1 MNKTNIEVCPFCGA
15 SPKMKIEK
23 IPKLIG
29 SPQPQKYIY
38 YYTCTCGKV
47 VASSANDCV
56 MTAQEA
62 IDYAGY
68 LWNSACQRVKP
79 VAPTPVEDEPV
90 KVEVTEP
97 VKKTPRA
104 KKVESLGSFV
114 ETVIA
119 AVEEKAVEEEPVKAE
134 PEEVQEPVTE
144 APTEDVPTEEVGQ
157 EVVDTQPKQEE
168 PVEPVE
174 EPATVVEETPKPT
187 KSASSNPMLASLD
200 DILGTTPR
208 KKSTKNN

>member
-15 SPKMKIEK
+15 SPKMKMEK
-23 IPKLIG
+23 IPKPIG

-56 MTAQEA
+56 MTSQEA

-79 VAPTPVEDEPV
+79 AAPTPVE
-90 KVEVTEP
+90 VEVTEP
-97 VKKTPRA
+97 VKKTPKV

-119 AVEEKAVEEEPVKAE
+119 AVEEKAAEEEPVKVE
-134 PEEVQEPVTE
+134 PEEVQEPATE
-144 APTEDVPTEEVGQ
+144 TPIEDVPTEEVEQ
-157 EVVDTQPKQEE
+157 EVVDTQPEQEE
-168 PVEPVE
+168 PVEPAE
-174 EPATVVEETPKPT
+174 ELAVVAEETTKPT
-187 KSASSNPMLASLD
+187 KPAKSASSNPMLASLD
-200 DILGTTPR
+200 DILGTSSR
-208 KKSTKNN
+208 KKSTKKD

>member
-15 SPKMKIEK
+15 SPKMKMEK
-23 IPKLIG
+23 IPKPIG

-47 VASSANDCV
+47 VTSSANDCV

-68 LWNSACQRVKP
+68 LWNTACQRVKP
-79 VAPTPVEDEPV
+79 VAPTPVE
-90 KVEVTEP
+90 VEVTEP
-97 VKKTPRA
+97 VKKAPKV

-119 AVEEKAVEEEPVKAE
+119 AVEEKAVEDETVKVE

-144 APTEDVPTEEVGQ
+144 APTEDVPTEEVEQ
-157 EVVDTQPKQEE
+157 EVADTQPEQEE

-174 EPATVVEETPKPT
+174 EPAVDVEEPAKPT

-200 DILGTTPR
+200 DILGTSSR
-208 KKSTKNN
+208 KKSTKKD